1 MEVDID
7 CGELPSTVSVGH
19 RSDSPTKS
27 DSGKSCSSN
36 ISYTDDFE
44 TLPSSG
50 PTSHAHI
57 LDLGEYAA
65 SMKEEGALKLQD
77 AIVATLYNVSPETLK
92 SFVSPTVN
100 TFKAVF
106 GKKDIQLVIW
116 RKGLE
121 VFVSHRIPPSPQS
134 LTPLLQIGTFEH
146 HTSMKAYRFEHVAG
160 FLIGYDGSWYLKVTA
175 TNAYCAPKWP
185 DVWTDK
191 FECHGGVAKMTIEN
205 EEMGMAKRASGL
217 AAMVIEGRYWELKAD
232 VKMT

>member
-1 MEVDID
+1 MDID
-7 CGELPSTVSVGH
+7 CGELPSTDGVGH

-27 DSGKSCSSN
+27 NSGKSCSSN

-77 AIVATLYNVSPETLK
+77 AIVTTLYNVSPETLK

-106 GKKDIQLVIW
+106 GKKDTQLVIW

-121 VFVSHRIPPSPQS
+121 VFVSHPIPPRPKF
-134 LTPLLQIGTFEH
+134 LTLLLQIGTFEH

-160 FLIGYDGSWYLKVTA
+160 FLIGYDGAWHLKVTA
-175 TNAYCAPKWP
+175 TNACSAPKWP
-185 DVWTDK
+185 DVWAGK
-191 FECHGGVAKMTIEN
+191 FECHGGVNKMTIES
-205 EEMGMAKRASGL
+205 EEVDMAKRASDL
-217 AAMVIEGRYWELKAD
+217 AGMVIEGRYWELKAD